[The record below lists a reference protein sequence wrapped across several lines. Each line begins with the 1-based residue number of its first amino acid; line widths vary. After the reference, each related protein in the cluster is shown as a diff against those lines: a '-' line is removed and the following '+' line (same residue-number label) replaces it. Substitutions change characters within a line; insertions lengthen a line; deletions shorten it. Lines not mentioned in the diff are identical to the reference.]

1 MIVEDYFSDHMIVE
15 VVRVTIEQQHM
26 LDYMEK
32 TIVMRE
38 NDKPN
43 SFSTAEFKHLNK
55 NDIEDMY
62 YLCLNKKVNFR
73 ENKLLNSLMTFMRSR
88 VIWDR
93 VLDFQ
98 LEIKS
103 YQIKINLTTPTLIF
117 PDIEAHDSYSIIVL
131 KEVKLKIIEIE
142 FLKKAPLLGELDL
155 DIMKVYEREITKRLR
170 HREQM
175 RKWESF
181 VNGRPILS
189 TMRR

>member
-32 TIVMRE
+32 TVVMRE
-38 NDKPN
+38 NNKPN
-43 SFSTAEFKHLNK
+43 SFSMAEFKHLNK
-55 NDIEDMY
+55 NDIEA
-62 YLCLNKKVNFR
+62 V
-73 ENKLLNSLMTFMRSR
+73 
-88 VIWDR
+88 
-93 VLDFQ
+93 
-98 LEIKS
+98 
-103 YQIKINLTTPTLIF
+103 
-117 PDIEAHDSYSIIVL
+117 VL